1 MAQHLPNMFKN
12 LYFISS
18 TSTRVHTHTQA
29 KQKERG
35 ERKNDKTVEINFVK
49 ETVML
54 KLIPKQNEQL
64 RYVATGLVPAR

>member
-1 MAQHLPNMFKN
+1 M
-12 LYFISS
+12 
-18 TSTRVHTHTQA
+18 RVHTHTQA

-35 ERKNDKTVEINFVK
+35 ERKSDKTVEINLVK